1 MGKEFVNGPIPVPVR
16 RVVRRRGSLAGQGS
30 GCSRGRRRPRRQHG
44 RDRRTRR
51 RAGAALRRRALRPGA
66 RGRRPD
72 HRDRPP
78 PGGPVAD
85 RRPRSRR
92 GRHRL
97 HDRRDQGRGRP
108 RPADG
113 TAAVGRRDAG
123 ADGRAAGLHRRAP
136 GPDPMTATAFSS
148 APPPPLP
155 EFGELVDRSEWLRAR
170 PGLEAEVRRWHR
182 SLGAERRR
190 IAAEAEDLARPRLSR
205 LPVLALFLVTVRFL
219 WFSLQALFRRTA
231 TPERRAVRWSKHL
244 VQAGGP
250 AYVKLGQLIATAQ
263 GALPEAWTDAFAWC
277 RDEVPPLRPGTAVAV
292 IDRELGRRRA
302 ETFES
307 IEARPV
313 AAASIAQVH
322 LGRLADG
329 TEVAVKVQRPGLRR
343 RFELDIRVLAVIG
356 AVADRVSKRAR
367 IANLPGFV
375 ELFAQLVL
383 EELDFRLE
391 ALNMAEIGLANEDA
405 GLGHIRIPRPIPGL
419 LTTRVLV
426 MERVPGIRYTDAA
439 AAHPEL
445 DGRRIVRLAVQGVLE
460 HALLYGVFHGDL
472 HAGNVLIDEAGNF
485 SLVDVGIAGRVD
497 AARRAALAR
506 LVIGFARNDFA
517 GQVAAVAEF

>member
-1 MGKEFVNGPIPVPVR
+1 MT
-16 RVVRRRGSLAGQGS
+16 SAGFS
-30 GCSRGRRRPRRQHG
+30 
-44 RDRRTRR
+44 
-51 RAGAALRRRALRPGA
+51 
-66 RGRRPD
+66 
-72 HRDRPP
+72 
-78 PGGPVAD
+78 
-85 RRPRSRR
+85 
-92 GRHRL
+92 
-97 HDRRDQGRGRP
+97 
-108 RPADG
+108 
-113 TAAVGRRDAG
+113 TAA
-123 ADGRAAGLHRRAP
+123 
-136 GPDPMTATAFSS
+136 
-148 APPPPLP
+148 PPPLP
-155 EFGELVDRSEWLRAR
+155 EFTELVDRSEWLRAR
-170 PGLEAEVRRWHR
+170 PGLEAEVRRWQR
-182 SLGAERRR
+182 SLGGERDR
-190 IAAEAEDLARPRLSR
+190 IVAEAERLATPRLSR
-205 LPVLALFLVTVRFL
+205 LPVVALFLVGVRFL
-219 WFSLQALFRRTA
+219 WFSLVALFRRTA
-231 TPERRAVRWSKHL
+231 APERRSIRWSKHL

-277 RDEVPPLRPGTAVAV
+277 RDEVPPLRPGVAEAV
-292 IDRELGRRRA
+292 IDRELGHRRA
-302 ETFES
+302 ETFQSMEPG
-307 IEARPV
+307 PV

-322 LGRLADG
+322 LARLADG
-329 TEVAVKVQRPGLRR
+329 TEVAVKVQRPGLRQ

-405 GLGHIRIPRPIPGL
+405 GLDHIRIPRPIPGL
-419 LTTRVLV
+419 VTTRVLV

-485 SLVDVGIAGRVD
+485 SLVDFGIAGRVD

-517 GQVAAVAEF
+517 AQVSAVAEFGALPPGIDLGPLVRQFADESTVLLAAVDRPLNQLDFGLLTTQVARAVRLLAEHRFRQPKELVLFSKNLLYLNGLCNAFAPDINLLSEIAPIFVYFQTKYPKEIAQIMLGSLPAHGHVD